1 MKTYT
6 IYASQVIYFKKEVQ
20 ANSKEEADA
29 LAFEYSEDNYWELVD
44 WLKLHSP
51 LTLQSFK
58 MRNMSHE
65 PNN

>member
-29 LAFEYSEDNYWELVD
+29 LAFEYSEDND
-44 WLKLHSP
+44 WQEYNYGEW
-51 LTLQSFK
+51 LTD
-58 MRNMSHE
+58 E
-65 PNN
+65 ITEEE

>member
-29 LAFEYSEDNYWELVD
+29 LAFEYSEDNEWQEYNYGE
-44 WLKLHSP
+44 WL
-51 LTLQSFK
+51 TD
-58 MRNMSHE
+58 E
-65 PNN
+65 IIEEEITE